1 MKFLILNGP
10 NVNLQRYSEPGM
22 PGELDYNGMMDYVQ
36 SGCDQM
42 GIETDVCQTN
52 HEGDL
57 IDEIQAAAGRV
68 DGIVL
73 NPGGYAHT
81 SVAILDALRLR
92 RACRGSAA
100 HRPGRAGALPQNGRG
115 VLWLSGTLHR
125 PGTPGLPARLCLSGP
140 AAAPGRHPPSPYRD
154 VKNEPSQSPAATAPL
169 RGELFCPGHAIK
181 PPPSGEVAS
190 RSDDGEG
197 FLKPERNHKP

>member
-81 SVAILDALRLR
+81 SVAILDALRLCGVPAVEVLLTAPDER
-92 RACRGSAA
+92 EPFRK
-100 HRPGRAGALPQNGRG
+100 NGRG
-115 VLWLSGTLHR
+115 VLWLSGPLHR

-140 AAAPGRHPPSPYRD
+140 AAAPGRHPPSPII
-154 VKNEPSQSPAATAPL
+154 VM
-169 RGELFCPGHAIK
+169 
-181 PPPSGEVAS
+181 
-190 RSDDGEG
+190 
-197 FLKPERNHKP
+197 

>member
-81 SVAILDALRLR
+81 SVAILDALRL
-92 RACRGSAA
+92 C
-100 HRPGRAGALPQNGRG
+100 G
-115 VLWLSGTLHR
+115 VPAVSGTFHR

-154 VKNEPSQSPAATAPL
+154 VKNEPSQSPAATAPP

>member
-52 HEGDL
+52 HEGDR
-57 IDEIQAAAGRV
+57 IDEIQSAPGRV

-73 NPGGYAHT
+73 NPGGYAHY
-81 SVAILDALRLR
+81 SVAILDALRV
-92 RACRGSAA
+92 C
-100 HRPGRAGALPQNGRG
+100 G
-115 VLWLSGTLHR
+115 VPAVEVMLSEPDSHEPFRQT
-125 PGTPGLPARLCLSGP
+125 
-140 AAAPGRHPPSPYRD
+140 D
-154 VKNEPSQSPAATAPL
+154 VVSFGCQ
-169 RGELFCPGHAIK
+169 GHFI
-181 PPPSGEVAS
+181 
-190 RSDDGEG
+190 GEG
-197 FLKPERNHKP
+197 ISGYLHACAYLVQLLRIDGSGHTHLVM

>member
-10 NVNLQRYSEPGM
+10 NVNLQRYSEPGI

-81 SVAILDALRLR
+81 SVAILDALKAVAIPAVEVHISDVDSREPFR
-92 RACRGSAA
+92 QISYAGMAC
-100 HRPGRAGALPQNGRG
+100 
-115 VLWLSGTLHR
+115 VKTYK
-125 PGTPGLPARLCLSGP
+125 GLGFQGYVEA
-140 AAAPGRHPPSPYRD
+140 
-154 VKNEPSQSPAATAPL
+154 VK
-169 RGELFCPGHAIK
+169 
-181 PPPSGEVAS
+181 
-190 RSDDGEG
+190 
-197 FLKPERNHKP
+197 FLKGYLSK

>member
-1 MKFLILNGP
+1 
-10 NVNLQRYSEPGM
+10 M

-73 NPGGYAHT
+73 NPHQRGHSGRAAA
-81 SVAILDALRLR
+81 VRC
-92 RACRGSAA
+92 ACRGSAA
-100 HRPGRAGALPQNGRG
+100 HRPGRAGALPQDRRG
-115 VLWLSGTLHR
+115 VLWLSGTFHR

-154 VKNEPSQSPAATAPL
+154 VIALTQLALSVTACAVPPLPKGEALAVRQSFRFCQRLPL
-169 RGELFCPGHAIK
+169 WGSWRICA
-181 PPPSGEVAS
+181 
-190 RSDDGEG
+190 
-197 FLKPERNHKP
+197 

>member
-81 SVAILDALRLR
+81 SVAILDALRLCGVP
-92 RACRGSAA
+92 AVEVLLTA
-100 HRPGRAGALPQNGRG
+100 RPGRAGALPQNGRG

-125 PGTPGLPARLCLSGP
+125 SGTPGLPARLCLSGP

-154 VKNEPSQSPAATAPL
+154 VKNEPSQSPAATAPP
-169 RGELFCPGHAIK
+169 RGGAVLPRARYKTSPFGGGGIAQ
-181 PPPSGEVAS
+181 
-190 RSDDGEG
+190 R
-197 FLKPERNHKP
+197 

>member
-81 SVAILDALRLR
+81 SVAILDALRLCGVPAVKCCSPPR
-92 RACRGSAA
+92 TSGSPSAKRTWCPLA
-100 HRPGRAGALPQNGRG
+100 VRDTSSARDPR
-115 VLWLSGTLHR
+115 VTC
-125 PGTPGLPARLCLSGP
+125 TPVPIW
-140 AAAPGRHPPSPYRD
+140 PSCC
-154 VKNEPSQSPAATAPL
+154 AWTAP
-169 RGELFCPGHAIK
+169 PK
-181 PPPSGEVAS
+181 PIS
-190 RSDDGEG
+190 
-197 FLKPERNHKP
+197 

>member
-81 SVAILDALRLR
+81 SVAILDALRLCGVPAVEVLLTAR
-92 RACRGSAA
+92 TSGS
-100 HRPGRAGALPQNGRG
+100 H
-115 VLWLSGTLHR
+115 S
-125 PGTPGLPARLCLSGP
+125 AR
-140 AAAPGRHPPSPYRD
+140 
-154 VKNEPSQSPAATAPL
+154 
-169 RGELFCPGHAIK
+169 
-181 PPPSGEVAS
+181 
-190 RSDDGEG
+190 
-197 FLKPERNHKP
+197 

>member
-1 MKFLILNGP
+1 MILNGP

-81 SVAILDALRLR
+81 SVAILDALRL
-92 RACRGSAA
+92 C
-100 HRPGRAGALPQNGRG
+100 G
-115 VLWLSGTLHR
+115 V
-125 PGTPGLPARLCLSGP
+125 PAVEVLL
-140 AAAPGRHPPSPYRD
+140 
-154 VKNEPSQSPAATAPL
+154 TAPDE
-169 RGELFCPGHAIK
+169 REPFRKTAWCPLAVRDISSARDPRVTCTPVPIWPSCCAWTAPPK
-181 PPPSGEVAS
+181 PIS
-190 RSDDGEG
+190 
-197 FLKPERNHKP
+197 

>member
-42 GIETDVCQTN
+42 GLETDVCQTN

-81 SVAILDALRLR
+81 SVAILDALRLCGVPWKCSSPPR
-92 RACRGSAA
+92 TSGSPSAKRTWCPLA
-100 HRPGRAGALPQNGRG
+100 VRDTSSARDPR
-115 VLWLSGTLHR
+115 VTC
-125 PGTPGLPARLCLSGP
+125 TPVPIW
-140 AAAPGRHPPSPYRD
+140 PSCC
-154 VKNEPSQSPAATAPL
+154 AWTAP
-169 RGELFCPGHAIK
+169 PK
-181 PPPSGEVAS
+181 PIS
-190 RSDDGEG
+190 
-197 FLKPERNHKP
+197 

>member
-22 PGELDYNGMMDYVQ
+22 PGELDYSGMMDYVQ

-42 GIETDVCQTN
+42 GIETDVCQSN

-73 NPGGYAHT
+73 NPGGYAHY
-81 SVAILDALRLR
+81 SVAILDALRL
-92 RACRGSAA
+92 C
-100 HRPGRAGALPQNGRG
+100 G
-115 VLWLSGTLHR
+115 V
-125 PGTPGLPARLCLSGP
+125 PAVEVLLN
-140 AAAPGRHPPSPYRD
+140 APDEREPFRKTD
-154 VKNEPSQSPAATAPL
+154 VVSFGCQ
-169 RGELFCPGHAIK
+169 GHFI
-181 PPPSGEVAS
+181 
-190 RSDDGEG
+190 GEG
-197 FLKPERNHKP
+197 PQGYLHACAYLAQLLRLDGSSKSHIVM

>member
-81 SVAILDALRLR
+81 SVAILDALRL
-92 RACRGSAA
+92 CGSPP
-100 HRPGRAGALPQNGRG
+100 RT
-115 VLWLSGTLHR
+115 SGSPSAKRTWCPLAVR
-125 PGTPGLPARLCLSGP
+125 DISSARDPRVTCTPVPIW
-140 AAAPGRHPPSPYRD
+140 PSCC
-154 VKNEPSQSPAATAPL
+154 AWTAP
-169 RGELFCPGHAIK
+169 PK
-181 PPPSGEVAS
+181 PIS
-190 RSDDGEG
+190 
-197 FLKPERNHKP
+197 